1 LTKRKPASSVVEA
14 FVTRLQALEQTR
26 IKMERLHTHTM
37 IAKRDIEH
45 IYGAIF
51 LAAYASFEAMLEDL
65 FFKLLT
71 SRVRP
76 PRLVKL
82 KATFSSDSVARDVV
96 FGKRKYLDWV
106 PYDRTIERAESLF
119 YGGRPFTKLDS
130 NEKLQVKAVCIIRNA
145 IAHKDGHARRR
156 FDKEV
161 ISGHALAPRERT
173 PTGYLRSL
181 HSTTPN
187 VSRYEQ
193 LVGELTSI
201 ARNLAS

>member
-1 LTKRKPASSVVEA
+1 
-14 FVTRLQALEQTR
+14 
-26 IKMERLHTHTM
+26 MERLHARAM
-37 IAKRDIEH
+37 VAKRDVEH

-51 LAAYASFEAMLEDL
+51 LGAYALFEAMLEDL

-76 PRLVKL
+76 ARSVQS
-82 KATFSSDSVARDVV
+82 KAIFRSEFAARAIV
-96 FGKRKYLDWV
+96 FGDRKYLDWI
-106 PYDRTIERAESLF
+106 PYDWTLKRAEKLF
-119 YGGRPFTKLDS
+119 YGGRPFTRLDS
-130 NEKLQVKAVCIIRNA
+130 NEKTVIKAVCIIRNA

-156 FDKEV
+156 FDREV
-161 ISGHALAPRERT
+161 VSGHALAPRERT

-201 ARNLAS
+201 ARNLAR